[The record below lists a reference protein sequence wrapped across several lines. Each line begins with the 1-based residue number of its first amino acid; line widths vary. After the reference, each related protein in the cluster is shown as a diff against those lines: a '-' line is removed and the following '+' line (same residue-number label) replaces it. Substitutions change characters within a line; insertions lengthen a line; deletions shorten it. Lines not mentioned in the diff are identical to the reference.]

1 MQVHFLGLSLF
12 NNFKYQNN
20 EETQKLGWDMSYWV
34 GPIVYIL
41 LLNLQIKMSIQELK
55 DQFKD
60 LKD

>member
-1 MQVHFLGLSLF
+1 
-12 NNFKYQNN
+12 
-20 EETQKLGWDMSYWV
+20 MSYWA